1 MSQLKFVFAEFEKE
15 NIITENRV
23 GELRYKWGTSFF
35 QVKLERKRFSVETVR
50 TGYIILLILF

>member
-15 NIITENRV
+15 NITENRV

-35 QVKLERKRFSVETVR
+35 EVKLERKGFSVETVR